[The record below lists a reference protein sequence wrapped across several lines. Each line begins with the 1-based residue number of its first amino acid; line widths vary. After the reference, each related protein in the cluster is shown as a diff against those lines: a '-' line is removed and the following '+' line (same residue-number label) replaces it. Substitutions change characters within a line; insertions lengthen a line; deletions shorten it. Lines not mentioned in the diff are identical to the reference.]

1 MKIYS
6 VTDITKYLK
15 QLFDGDYELSTV
27 YIRGE
32 ISNFKKH
39 YSGHCY
45 FTLKDINATIKGIMF
60 RSRAQFLKFQPQD
73 GLKVIAGGRI
83 TIFERDGQYQL
94 YVEHLVPE
102 GMGELTLAYEQLKN
116 KLESEGLFSVEKKK
130 SLPLL
135 PKKVGI
141 VTSPTGAA
149 IRDIIKVTK
158 RRHPGIPLVLY
169 PVQVQGTQAGVQI
182 AKAIEFLNKQ
192 AQVDVIIVGR
202 GGGSIE
208 ELWAFNEEVVVRA
221 IASSAIPIVSAIG
234 HETDYTLSDFAADH
248 RAATPSQAAEIVVP
262 DVKEL
267 VRYIYSLRKMLE
279 IHIKNHVT
287 EKNMRLNH
295 SLQHRVFTSPKEFL
309 AIRGQ
314 QLDIHIQK
322 LYQELQTQ
330 IQNKKSQLFLLAEKL
345 DVLNPLAVLGRGF
358 SLTRSADKK
367 NIVDSRQ
374 VVIGETLEVILSKGR
389 LDVQVIKIRSEKNG
403 KEKKSNGN

>member
-1 MKIYS
+1 M
-6 VTDITKYLK
+6 
-15 QLFDGDYELSTV
+15 
-27 YIRGE
+27 
-32 ISNFKKH
+32 
-39 YSGHCY
+39 
-45 FTLKDINATIKGIMF
+45 
-60 RSRAQFLKFQPQD
+60 
-73 GLKVIAGGRI
+73 
-83 TIFERDGQYQL
+83 
-94 YVEHLVPE
+94 
-102 GMGELTLAYEQLKN
+102 
-116 KLESEGLFSVEKKK
+116 
-130 SLPLL
+130 
-135 PKKVGI
+135 
-141 VTSPTGAA
+141 
-149 IRDIIKVTK
+149 
-158 RRHPGIPLVLY
+158 
-169 PVQVQGTQAGVQI
+169 
-182 AKAIEFLNKQ
+182 
-192 AQVDVIIVGR
+192 
-202 GGGSIE
+202 
-208 ELWAFNEEVVVRA
+208 WAFNEEVVVRA

-295 SLQHRVFTSPKEFL
+295 SLQHRVFTNPKEFL

-403 KEKKSNGN
+403 KEKNNEGAQGQKARCTTTRSPDGVVVAGRCGCADRFFGTARCVVVRRRRRFLELGEPSRVQYHRLRHVYPTDRERVYRGPGLSCRKQQTPRRDEIWRAPACGVV